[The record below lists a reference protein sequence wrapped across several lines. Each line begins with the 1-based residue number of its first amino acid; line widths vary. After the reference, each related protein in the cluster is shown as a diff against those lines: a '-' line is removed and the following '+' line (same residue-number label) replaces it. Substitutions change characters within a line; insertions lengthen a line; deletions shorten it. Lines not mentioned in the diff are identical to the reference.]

1 MKFNEGLPGRRDEE
15 PGREI
20 SRRDFLK
27 TGGAALVAAIG
38 GFSKNAEG
46 EQARK
51 ESGKIELPISEKIAG
66 QKQSETIFE
75 KNKDYFKIFTTNG
88 DFLPNERKKR
98 IKQLARG
105 IIVLEDVDLSFYL
118 VRTGDT
124 ISSIRASL
132 AALPQF
138 AYLRDQTRKIESFNI
153 PPRELQAG
161 MWLPIP
167 LENEERYITDEQ
179 FAIYAARSLLSL
191 RENPL
196 YGQFIREALKRT
208 SEQGLIATL
217 VAIAK
222 QEAGGQ
228 PIGRFELH
236 RWEPRYNV
244 FSFSLFHILMTGPGL
259 AARRHLNRSE
269 GQLYHPEHAVG
280 LFFGFLKEKNIEPTS
295 IFPLDKKGPTF
306 ARVYN
311 GKAWKRVN
319 PNYVKNIYRY
329 YKDAKEMLDTILTEA
344 EDAAPGSGSI
354 PVTPKPEVSPIPKE
368 PTPPKSSSRRQPE
381 TSPSSPRIVW
391 EVIGRQNLTMAVKD
405 AHFRYVQATRQTVFR
420 NNQELQKGTQ
430 TLMRYLSRR
439 FGSNTYYPNE
449 EVAVGY
455 DRLGKYIMFRSR
467 RNNQLR
473 QELIRLK

>member
-1 MKFNEGLPGRRDEE
+1 MKFNESLPGPKDQGLDRK
-15 PGREI
+15 I

-27 TGGAALVAAIG
+27 TGGAALAAVAG
-38 GFSKNAEG
+38 LSKKTEG
-46 EQARK
+46 KQAGR
-51 ESGKIELPISEKIAG
+51 ESVKIALPISEKIAN
-66 QKQSETIFE
+66 QKQPETIFE

-88 DFLPNERKKR
+88 DFLPNERRER

-105 IIVLEDVDLSFYL
+105 ITVLEDVDLLFYL
-118 VRTGDT
+118 VKPGDT
-124 ISSIRASL
+124 ISGIRASL

-153 PPRELQAG
+153 PPRELSAG

-167 LENEERYITDEQ
+167 LENEDRYITDEQ
-179 FAIYAARSLLSL
+179 FAVYAARSLLSL
-191 RENPL
+191 REHPR
-196 YGQFIREALKRT
+196 YSPFIREALKRT

-217 VAIAK
+217 VAVAK

-236 RWEPRYNV
+236 RWEPRYNA

-259 AARRHLNRSE
+259 TARRYLNRSE

-295 IFPLDKKGPTF
+295 IFPLDKKGSTF
-306 ARVYN
+306 AHVYN
-311 GKAWKRVN
+311 GAAWRRIN
-319 PNYVKNIYRY
+319 PNYVRNIYRY
-329 YKDAKEMLDTILTEA
+329 YKNAKEMLDTILTET
-344 EDAAPGSGSI
+344 EDAAPGSGSM
-354 PVTPKPEVSPIPKE
+354 PVTPKLEPAPTPKE
-368 PTPPKSSSRRQPE
+368 PTPPKAVPRPQPE
-381 TSPSSPRIVW
+381 ARPGPPRIIW
-391 EVIGRQNLTMAVKD
+391 EVIGRQNLTLAVKD
-405 AHFRYVQATRQTVFR
+405 AHFRYVQATKQTVFR

-430 TLMRYLSRR
+430 TLLRYLAKR

-449 EVAVGY
+449 EVAVGH

-473 QELIRLK
+473 QELIRLR